1 VKHRLTWNQFC
12 RVVREAVESLPPPF
26 QPYLENVVVDVRE
39 SPKPENLDA
48 AAMDGDQPGDR
59 LIFGEID
66 GESITEQEA
75 GVAYPTV
82 ITIFR
87 RPHEE
92 LCRTR
97 AELLRQIRATV
108 IHELAHH
115 FGFEEED
122 LDDFERLHQ

>member
-1 VKHRLTWNQFC
+1 MKHRLTWNEFC
-12 RVVREAVESLPPPF
+12 RVVREAVESLPPQF
-26 QPYLENVVVDVRE
+26 QQRLENVVVDVRE
-39 SPKPENLDA
+39 APTSGDLDRA
-48 AAMDGDQPGDR
+48 AERGDSRDDGLLLGLFEGVP
-59 LIFGEID
+59 
-66 GESITEQEA
+66 ITEQEA
-75 GVAYPTV
+75 GHASPNV

-97 AELLRQIRATV
+97 TELLRQVRATV

-122 LDDFERLHQ
+122 LDEFEKRN

>member
-1 VKHRLTWNQFC
+1 MKHRLAWNEFC
-12 RVVREAVESLPPPF
+12 RVVREAVDSLPPQF
-26 QPYLENVVVDVRE
+26 QSYLENVVVDVQEAPSRE
-39 SPKPENLDA
+39 HLDRTA
-48 AAMDGDQPGDR
+48 GRSDLRDDGLLLGLFEGVP
-59 LIFGEID
+59 L
-66 GESITEQEA
+66 TEQEA
-75 GVAYPTV
+75 GVASPTV

-122 LDDFERLHQ
+122 LDDFERRHQ